1 MYPPTFDWH
10 RMVQRPHHLLWEAAR
25 AGHVVIF
32 CNATKRTDRV
42 METVAERVYVCHNFE
57 VLLGSKMPRPIVYF
71 TDPSQLPL
79 LARMERERLVFDVM
93 DKPSDG
99 AGEALRMA
107 DEVWCASE
115 ALLARVSGQRADARL
130 VPNACD
136 FAHWA
141 NPGTEPIAAAVLPH
155 PRVAYIGRV
164 ADWVDVPAICKA
176 ARDMPEV
183 HFLLVGPVETKAFVE
198 ADGIQNIHC
207 VGEHFYPQL
216 PAFAHAC
223 DVVIAPYRA
232 DNEVARAADPI
243 KLWNY
248 RAVGRPIVTD
258 LAQLGAVLGGRVD
271 ASAIAAARDLAQARR
286 WSDSWRAA
294 AATWEAVSA

>member
-1 MYPPTFDWH
+1 MYPPSFDWH

-32 CNATKRTDRV
+32 CNATKRADRA

-57 VLLGSKMPRPIVYF
+57 MLLRTKLPRPVIYF

-79 LARMERERLVFDVM
+79 IQGMERERLVFDLM
-93 DKPSDG
+93 DDLG
-99 AGEALRMA
+99 DAAGPALRLA

-115 ALLARVSGQRADARL
+115 ALVDRVAVERPDALL

-141 NPGTEPIAAAVLPH
+141 NPGTEPVAATVLPH

-164 ADWVDVPAICKA
+164 ADWIDVPALCRA
-176 ARDMPEV
+176 AREMPET
-183 HFLLVGPVETKAFVE
+183 HFLLVGPVETASFRE
-198 ADGIQNIHC
+198 AEGIQNLHC

-216 PAFAHAC
+216 PAFAHSC
-223 DVVIAPYRA
+223 DALIAPYRA
-232 DNEVARAADPI
+232 DSEVARAADPI

-258 LAQLGAVLGGRVD
+258 LAALGPALAGSIEP
-271 ASAIAAARDLAQARR
+271 AAIDAARQTALSRR
-286 WSDSWRAA
+286 WSDSWRTA
-294 AATWEAVSA
+294 AATWEGVPA